1 MYTGLMKP
9 EFPLLRGLTGDL
21 NYFFDRFGVDK
32 PFIETESMWTP
43 TLEVFE
49 KGNEFFIK
57 ADVPGVKPGDLT
69 VEITESELAIKGE
82 RKLEKEEKEKGFYRC
97 ERSYGS
103 FYRSIPLP
111 EGVKIDL
118 AKATIKNGVLEVKM
132 PVTPIEAKKRRLEI
146 AEGTVGEKGAKHAA

>member
-9 EFPLLRGLTGDL
+9 EFPFLRRLTSDL
-21 NYFFDRFGVDK
+21 NYFFDRFGVEN
-32 PFIETESMWTP
+32 PFVETETMWTP

-49 KGNEFFIK
+49 KGNELFVK
-57 ADVPGVKPGDLT
+57 VDVPGLKPEDLT
-69 VEITESELAIKGE
+69 VEITESALAIKGE
-82 RKLEKEEKEKGFYRC
+82 RKLEKEEKDTGFYRC

-118 AKATIKNGVLEVKM
+118 AKATMKNGVLEVKM
-132 PVTPIEAKKRRLEI
+132 PTTPIEAKKRRLEI
-146 AEGTVGEKGAKHAA
+146 AEAVVGEKVAKHAA